1 MYYDVI
7 MMISVSQYTSSNAR
21 FIGQS
26 MFQKY
31 LSQNGLPELLT
42 ARYLVRR

>member
-31 LSQNGLPELLT
+31 LSQNGFTGAFDGSLS
-42 ARYLVRR
+42 R